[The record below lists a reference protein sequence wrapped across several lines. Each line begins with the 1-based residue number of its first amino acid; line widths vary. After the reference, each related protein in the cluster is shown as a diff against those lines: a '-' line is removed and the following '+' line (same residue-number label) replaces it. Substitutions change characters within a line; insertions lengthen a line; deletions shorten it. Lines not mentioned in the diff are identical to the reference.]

1 MIKSDSECEFG
12 KFCAVVL
19 LAHFINNNNKR
30 NRTQKPEIQGGR
42 RKEEAKNRQEEAESG
57 DTHNVFSHYF
67 ILSCSL
73 TLNHSHSVNIYRIA

>member
-19 LAHFINNNNKR
+19 LAHFIKNNNKR

-42 RKEEAKNRQEEAESG
+42 RKLKTGRKKLRVETGIMSVHI
-57 DTHNVFSHYF
+57 T
-67 ILSCSL
+67 LSFLALSLLFTL
-73 TLNHSHSVNIYRIA
+73 TLSIYIE